1 MMKYSVIYSF
11 IVAALVIAG
20 CRKSDNPKVP
30 DLVEVPLPNI
40 TLTDGELKIPGDAPG
55 TFNATFDVD
64 VYFKHG
70 LQPASMD
77 VVVVRNGDK
86 SNPKT
91 LQANLTTFPTTI
103 SVTGQDLI
111 DLFGEAIGLGD
122 AFEVG
127 ADMIM
132 ADGTRYPAFPAG
144 GVTYAPG
151 IATLPGIS
159 TSLRFAAPCLY
170 DAALYTE
177 GDYEVVLDEW
187 ADYEAGTAIPV
198 TKINDTTFS
207 FKYAADNAQPIIF
220 EVHPQ
225 DNSITVASIMDGDY
239 GGLHVVATGVEGSEA
254 DPCTSSFTL
263 KLNHV
268 ADPPYGDLGV
278 STIVLKKL

>member
-1 MMKYSVIYSF
+1 MKYTVIYYF

-40 TLTDGELKIPGDAPG
+40 TLTDGELKIPGDAPA

-64 VYFKHG
+64 VYF
-70 LQPASMD
+70 
-77 VVVVRNGDK
+77 
-86 SNPKT
+86 NPKT

-225 DNSITVASIMDGDY
+225 DNSITVASIMYGDY